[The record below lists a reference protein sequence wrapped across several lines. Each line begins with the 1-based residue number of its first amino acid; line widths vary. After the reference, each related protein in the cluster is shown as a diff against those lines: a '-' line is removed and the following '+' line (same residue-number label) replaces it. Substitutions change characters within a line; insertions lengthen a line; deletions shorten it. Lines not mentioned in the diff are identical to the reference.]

1 MERNLSDEQIVSRIQ
16 EGDNAM
22 FRLIVSRYNQPLLNY
37 IARFTGRGD
46 DAEDVLQEL
55 FIRVFRSLSGFDPSR
70 RFKPWLYRI
79 ATNLCYDFLKRKKPS
94 LSLDKDYASADSD
107 RGTTLLDFIPDEN
120 YDPEKHYLRRELL
133 DEIKERI
140 DTLPEGQR
148 ETFLLFHFEEMQYK
162 DIAETLKIPVG
173 TVKSRLHNA
182 CRRIFL
188 SLSQREGRVQA

>member
-1 MERNLSDEQIVSRIQ
+1 MEQNLSDEQIVSRIQ

-22 FRLIVSRYNQPLLNY
+22 FRHLVSRYNQPLLNY

-55 FIRVFRSLSGFDPSR
+55 FIRVFRSLSGFDTSR
-70 RFKPWLYRI
+70 RFKPWMYRI
-79 ATNLCYDFLKRKKPS
+79 ATNLCYDHLKKKKPA

-107 RGTTLLDFIPDEN
+107 NGATLLDFIADEN
-120 YDPEKHYLRRELL
+120 YDPEKHYLHRELL
-133 DEIKERI
+133 EEIKDRI
-140 DTLPEGQR
+140 DILPDGQR
-148 ETFLLFHFEEMQYK
+148 EAFLMFHFEDMQYK

-188 SLSQREGRVQA
+188 SLSQREGRAQA